1 LLRRGFLSG
10 REERTTDSAIKTIR
24 DWLPTAKRAK
34 VLKDTE
40 RVTGWVYAAIKNIC
54 QEQGVG

>member
-1 LLRRGFLSG
+1 LVRMPVSG
-10 REERTTDSAIKTIR
+10 VSPKKPLINTIR

-40 RVTGWVYAAIKNIC
+40 RVTGWVYAAIKSIC